1 MSSEANS
8 SGWEVFK
15 HRDFALYC
23 GARFLSATAIQMQ
36 TVAGSWLVYDLTES
50 ALALGLAGLF
60 AFLPAVG
67 LVLVSGLV
75 ADRRDRRV
83 ILIVCYAVTTA
94 AAFGFLMLAWTGPQ
108 SVWPIYGLIVIF
120 GTARA
125 FANPAGQALLPNLVP
140 RAQLTRAVTWN
151 SSAWQ
156 TAIILGPAL
165 GGSLYGSD
173 GTVAFAVA
181 TALFVVTLGLLTA
194 IRHRAPVRTATRAGW
209 ADLVGGIQ
217 FIRGNRIILGA
228 ITLDL
233 FAVLL
238 GGATALLPI
247 YARDI
252 LSVGA
257 AGLGVLRSMPA
268 IGAVSMAAL
277 LAVRPLQRRTGARM
291 FQAVSVFGLAT
302 IGLGFSTRFTAAL
315 ICLFVLGAAD
325 MISVVIRHTLIQI
338 ETSDDMRG
346 RVASVNSVFIGAS
359 NELGE
364 FESGLVA
371 HLIGT
376 APAVVAGGIGT
387 LAVASLCA
395 KWFPELRHRDRLVA
409 EPASR
414 I

>member
-1 MSSEANS
+1 MSSEASS
-8 SGWEVFK
+8 SGWKVFK
-15 HRDFALYC
+15 HRDFAFYC

-36 TVAGSWLVYDLTES
+36 TVAGSWLVYDLTGS

-60 AFLPAVG
+60 AFLPAAG

-75 ADRRDRRV
+75 ADRRDRRA

-94 AAFGFLMLAWTGPQ
+94 AAFGFLLLAWTGPR

-140 RAQLTRAVTWN
+140 REELSLAVTWN

-165 GGSLYGSD
+165 GGLLYGVD
-173 GTVAFAVA
+173 GTLAFAVA
-181 TALFVVTLGLLTA
+181 TALFVVTLGLLAA
-194 IRHRAPVRTATRAGW
+194 IQHRAPARTAARAGW

-217 FIRGNRIILGA
+217 FIRSKRIILGA

-252 LSVGA
+252 LAVGA
-257 AGLGVLRSMPA
+257 SGLGVLRSMPA
-268 IGAVSMAAL
+268 VGAVSMAAL
-277 LAVRPLQRRTGARM
+277 LAVRPLRRRTGARM
-291 FQAVSVFGLAT
+291 FQAVGLFGGAT
-302 IGLGFSTRFTAAL
+302 IGLGFSTSFTAAL
-315 ICLFVLGAAD
+315 ICLLVLGAAD
-325 MISVVIRHTLIQI
+325 MVSVVIRHTLIQI

-376 APAVVAGGIGT
+376 APAVVVGGVGT
-387 LAVASLCA
+387 LAVALLCA
-395 KWFPELRHRDRLVA
+395 KWFPQLRDRDRLVT
-409 EPASR
+409 
-414 I
+414 

>member
-1 MSSEANS
+1 MAGE
-8 SGWEVFK
+8 SGRRGWSVFR
-15 HRDFALYC
+15 HRDFAFYC

-36 TVAGSWLVYDLTES
+36 TVAVSWLVYDLTGS
-50 ALALGLAGLF
+50 ALALGLVGLF
-60 AFLPAVG
+60 AFLPAAG

-83 ILIVCYAVTTA
+83 ILIVCYALTTA
-94 AAFGFLMLAWTGPQ
+94 AALGLLLLTWTGPR
-108 SVWPIYGLIVIF
+108 SVWPIYGLIVIL

-140 RAQLTRAVTWN
+140 REELTLAVTWN

-165 GGSLYGSD
+165 GGILYGVG
-173 GTVAFAVA
+173 GTLAFAVA
-181 TALFVVTLGLLTA
+181 TALFVVTLALLVA
-194 IRHRAPVRTATRAGW
+194 IRHRAQARPATPAGW
-209 ADLVGGIQ
+209 ADLVGGIR
-217 FIRGNRIILGA
+217 FIRSKRIILGA

-252 LSVGA
+252 LAVGA

-277 LAVRPLQRRTGARM
+277 LAVRPLKRRTGARM
-291 FQAVSVFGLAT
+291 FQAVGVFGLAT
-302 IGLGFSTRFTAAL
+302 IGLGFSASFTAAL

-338 ETSDDMRG
+338 ETGDDMRG

-387 LAVASLCA
+387 LVVAVLCA

-409 EPASR
+409 
-414 I
+414 

>member
-302 IGLGFSTRFTAAL
+302 IGLGFSTSFTAAL

>member
-1 MSSEANS
+1 MSSQARS

-15 HRDFALYC
+15 HRDFAFYC
-23 GARFLSATAIQMQ
+23 AARFLSATAIQMQ

-60 AFLPAVG
+60 AFLPAAG

-75 ADRRDRRV
+75 ADRRDRRA

-94 AAFGFLMLAWTGPQ
+94 AAFGFLLLAWTGPR

-140 RAQLTRAVTWN
+140 RAELSRAVTWN

-165 GGSLYGSD
+165 GGLLYGVD
-173 GTVAFAVA
+173 GTLAFAVA
-181 TALFVVTLGLLTA
+181 SALFVVTLGLLAA

-209 ADLVGGIQ
+209 ADLVGGIR

-252 LSVGA
+252 LAVGA
-257 AGLGVLRSMPA
+257 GGLGVLRSMPA

-291 FQAVSVFGLAT
+291 FQAVGVFGFAT
-302 IGLGFSTRFTAAL
+302 IGLGFSTNFTAAL

-338 ETSDDMRG
+338 ETGDDMRG

-376 APAVVAGGIGT
+376 APAVVAGGLGT
-387 LAVASLCA
+387 LAVAALCA
-395 KWFPELRHRDRLVA
+395 KWFPELRDRDRLIA

>member
-1 MSSEANS
+1 MIGEGGRR
-8 SGWEVFK
+8 GWSVFR
-15 HRDFALYC
+15 HPDFALYC

-36 TVAGSWLVYDLTES
+36 TVAGSWLVYDLTGS

-60 AFLPAVG
+60 AFLPAVS
-67 LVLVSGLV
+67 LCLVSGLV
-75 ADRRDRRV
+75 ADRHDRRA

-94 AAFGFLMLAWTGPQ
+94 AAFGFLLLAWSGPK

-140 RAQLTRAVTWN
+140 RAELSLAITWN

-165 GGSLYGSD
+165 GGILYGVD
-173 GTVAFAVA
+173 GTFAFAVA
-181 TALFVVTLGLLTA
+181 TALFVVTLGLLAA
-194 IRHRAPVRTATRAGW
+194 IRHRAPKRAAARAGW
-209 ADLVGGIQ
+209 ADLVGGIR
-217 FIRGNRIILGA
+217 FIRGKRIILGA

-233 FAVLL
+233 FAVLF

-252 LSVGA
+252 LAVGA

-268 IGAVSMAAL
+268 IGAVCMAAL

-291 FQAVSVFGLAT
+291 FQAVAVFGLAT
-302 IGLGFSTRFTAAL
+302 IGLGLATSFAAAL

-364 FESGLVA
+364 FESGLLA

-387 LAVASLCA
+387 LAVAAMCA
-395 KWFPELRHRDRLVA
+395 KWFPELRHRNRLVV
-409 EPASR
+409 
-414 I
+414 

>member
-1 MSSEANS
+1 MIGEGGRR
-8 SGWEVFK
+8 GWSVFR

-23 GARFLSATAIQMQ
+23 SARFLSATAIQMQ
-36 TVAGSWLVYDLTES
+36 TVAVSWLVYDLTGS
-50 ALALGLAGLF
+50 ALALGLVGLV
-60 AFLPAVG
+60 AFLPAAG

-75 ADRRDRRV
+75 ADRRDRRT
-83 ILIVCYAVTTA
+83 ILIVCYAVSTA
-94 AAFGFLMLAWTGPQ
+94 AALGLLVLAWTGPGA
-108 SVWPIYGLIVIF
+108 VWPIYGLIVIF

-140 RAQLTRAVTWN
+140 RADLSLAVTWN

-156 TAIILGPAL
+156 SAIILGPAL
-165 GGSLYGSD
+165 GGILYGAG
-173 GTVAFAVA
+173 GTLAFAVA
-181 TALFVVTLGLLTA
+181 TALFVATLVLLVA
-194 IRHRAPVRTATRAGW
+194 IRHRAQERVAPPPGW
-209 ADLVGGIQ
+209 ADLLGGIR
-217 FIRGNRIILGA
+217 FIRAKRIILGA

-252 LSVGA
+252 LAVGA

-277 LAVRPLQRRTGARM
+277 LAVWPLQRRTGARM
-291 FQAVSVFGLAT
+291 FQAVGMFGLAT
-302 IGLGFSTRFTAAL
+302 IGLGFSTSFTAAL

-338 ETSDDMRG
+338 ETGDDMRG
-346 RVASVNSVFIGAS
+346 RVAAVNSVFIGAS

-364 FESGLVA
+364 FESGLLA

-387 LAVASLCA
+387 LAVAALCA
-395 KWFPELRHRDRLVA
+395 KWFPELRHRDRLIA
-409 EPASR
+409 
-414 I
+414 